1 MLENGSLLDR
11 TNEAI
16 LAYGHGMLRSADG
29 NDTLEIG
36 GSTGGMSRYLLDGY
50 EEPDLA
56 TFLAKS

>member
-1 MLENGSLLDR
+1 MLENGTLLDR
-11 TNEAI
+11 TNDAI
-16 LAYGHGMLRSADG
+16 LAYGHAMLRNDG